1 MHKLVFLA
9 LVLLAAGVLAAWASG
24 GTAQHRAGPT
34 SGSSIAEVADAS
46 TSWAEFSSKVPNL
59 QETLARES
67 QQAILARARRAASS
81 K

>member
-9 LVLLAAGVLAAWASG
+9 LVLLAAAVLAAWASG
-24 GTAQHRAGPT
+24 GTAHRGGPT

-46 TSWAEFSSKVPNL
+46 TSWADFSSKVPNL
-59 QETLARES
+59 QEALARES

-81 K
+81 R

>member
-24 GTAQHRAGPT
+24 GTGQHRAQPT
-34 SGSSIAEVADAS
+34 PGSIAEVADAS

-59 QETLARES
+59 RESLARES
-67 QQAILARARRAASS
+67 QQAVLARARRAASS